1 MLSSRAGL
9 VGRVALGQARISR
22 EQERCAFVGGA
33 SLPILLRCPSPRRGA
48 VAVCLG
54 TNFFSALLSVTEERE
69 FEDADALLRFCES
82 FPFALETL
90 MRKACLREAE
100 LSGTSKV
107 KVCGLL
113 KANHLFLKKKK
124 SLFYIMHCLCS

>member
-22 EQERCAFVGGA
+22 DQERCAFVGGA
-33 SLPILLRCPSPRRGA
+33 SLPILLLRCPSARRGA

-90 MRKACLREAE
+90 MRKACLREA
-100 LSGTSKV
+100 
-107 KVCGLL
+107 
-113 KANHLFLKKKK
+113 
-124 SLFYIMHCLCS
+124 